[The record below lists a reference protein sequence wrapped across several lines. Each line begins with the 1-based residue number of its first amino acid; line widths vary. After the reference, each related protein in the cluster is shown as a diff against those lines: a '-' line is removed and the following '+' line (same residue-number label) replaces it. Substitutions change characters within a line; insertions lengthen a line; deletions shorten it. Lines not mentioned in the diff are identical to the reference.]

1 MLKTWFYLLIVIA
14 VTLLAVVF
22 LIRTG
27 PESQATLQPQPPQHV
42 VTDIV
47 RTLDFR
53 PLNRQTGQLQP
64 ARRAR
69 LHFEVTGQISERHV
83 EPGQEVEQGEI
94 LLTLASGDFDDAV
107 TETQAL
113 LEQERNA
120 IARDRRLL
128 ELVEDQ
134 VALQAREV
142 DRMDRLGRDSLA
154 SKSAYDT
161 ARQALLKLESE
172 AAQLRNNVDSA
183 AARLQ
188 QREAAY
194 NRALRDQ
201 ERTQL
206 TAPFKSTVNEVAVD
220 AGDYVTPGQMALKL
234 VQLDE
239 LDLALEVAAAAG
251 ESLALQQE
259 INVRVDDQQKSGVI
273 VALAPEPDP
282 VTHTYALRIRLPAGD
297 WFPGQL
303 ALAELPGR
311 YYEDARIVPAGAVL
325 RDGGETYVFRLDD
338 DQLQRLPVTVVRR
351 YLDWQVVEGV
361 EPGIRVVARDVA
373 ALADGQ
379 TVTVD

>member
-1 MLKTWFYLLIVIA
+1 MLRTGFYLLLIA
-14 VTLLAVVF
+14 AATLLVAAILV
-22 LIRTG
+22 RSG
-27 PESQATLQPQPPQHV
+27 PESQATLQPPPPPYV
-42 VTDIV
+42 VTDTV

-64 ARRAR
+64 ARKAR
-69 LHFEVTGQISERHV
+69 LHFEVTGQVSERHV
-83 EPGQEVEQGEI
+83 EPGQQVEQGEV
-94 LLTLASGDFDDAV
+94 LLTLASGDFDDTV

-134 VALQAREV
+134 VVLQAREV
-142 DRMDRLGRDSLA
+142 DRMDQLGRDSLA

-161 ARQALLKLESE
+161 AQQALLKLQSE

-194 NRALRDQ
+194 NRAVRDL

-206 TAPFKSTVNEVAVD
+206 TAPFKATVNEVAVE

-239 LDLALEVAAAAG
+239 LDLALEVAAG
-251 ESLALQQE
+251 VGQSLALQQE
-259 INVRVDDQQKSGVI
+259 INVRMDDEQKKGTI

-325 RDGGETYVFRLDD
+325 RDGGETYVFRVDD
-338 DQLQRLPVTVVRR
+338 DRLQRVPVTVVRR
-351 YLDWQVVEGV
+351 YLDWQVVEGI
-361 EPGIRVVARDVA
+361 EPGTRIVAGDVA

-379 TVTVD
+379 TITVD